1 MLQFHPNYGVT
12 QDVREA
18 AIQAY
23 KDRGMKEAMRVG
35 NVCKSTIYEWLKRM
49 EE

>member
-1 MLQFHPNYGVT
+1 MSKFHPNYGVT

-23 KDRGMKEAMRVG
+23 RNGGVKEAMRVG

-49 EE
+49 EK